1 MTLVADPL
9 PFDLPLRP
17 EPVWGTVASVA
28 MHAAALALLAFLS
41 VTAMPL
47 EPPVLQSVA
56 VDLISVAQFAAMV
69 APVPAP
75 QTLAVPETAT
85 AVPVAPPAEPV
96 QADGSIRATEF
107 FSGSVLT
114 DPANAAL
121 ARGMPT
127 MADGERAVQLCN
139 IEAVE
144 QIRRAEPDYEP
155 DVVVPY
161 AFAETSVRDGAIVA
175 DGAAFRS
182 RREWYGLSFTCTP
195 APDFSAV
202 TAFEFK
208 LGKFIPHEEWEE
220 HYLTAEEVGD

>member
-1 MTLVADPL
+1 MSLVADPS
-9 PFDLPLRP
+9 PFDLPRRP
-17 EPVWGTVASVA
+17 VPVWGTVASVVV
-28 MHAAALALLAFLS
+28 HAAVLTLLALLG
-41 VTAMPL
+41 VTAMPP
-47 EPPVLQSVA
+47 EPPLLQSVA
-56 VDLISVAQFAAMV
+56 VELISMAQFATLV
-69 APVPAP
+69 APVRAP
-75 QTLAVPETAT
+75 QTLAVPEAEP
-85 AVPVAPPAEPV
+85 AVPIAPPTEPR

-107 FSGSVLT
+107 YSGNILT
-114 DPANAAL
+114 DPTNAAL

-144 QIRRAEPDYEP
+144 QIRRAEPEYEP

-161 AFAETSVRDGAIVA
+161 AFAETSMRDGAIIA

-182 RREWYGLSFTCTP
+182 RREWYGLSFTCTS

-202 TAFEFK
+202 MAFEFK
-208 LGKFIPHEEWEE
+208 LGEFIPHEEWEA